1 MNNTNR
7 FDPGVIP
14 RLILFAIL
22 SAVVSTPL
30 QLFNSIVIEEMQGP
44 PDFVSVPFLIYAVG
58 AKLVFGLGYVLFG
71 YRLPVKNTVLR
82 AFAYIMLI
90 LTSSYL
96 PNVLAM
102 AGGDGEIICSSF
114 SARIVIVDTL
124 SYMLDGLILGLL
136 MKKYSAENIDAARQV
151 TSSKFFLFCAVN
163 GALFA
168 FLNLAFDF
176 AAGAA
181 GRSWRLCGILKV
193 TPEQETAFYIVFAV
207 FMFIAGVIQPVWYRY
222 CLPADASPAGAILFA
237 LKLAAVVWLPNVL
250 IMVFFGTPVMKTF
263 AYGAAYVVMIAI
275 CVLVY
280 RKLIGYSRSE
290 NNNH

>member
-7 FDPGVIP
+7 FDTGVIP

-30 QLFNSIVIEEMQGP
+30 QLFNSIVIEGMQGP

-58 AKLVFGLGYVLFG
+58 TKLVFGLGYVLFG

-102 AGGDGEIICSSF
+102 AGGDGEIIGSSF
-114 SARIVIVDTL
+114 SAGIVIVDTL

-136 MKKYSAENIDAARQV
+136 MKKYASANTEVVRQV
-151 TSSKFFLFCAVN
+151 TGSRFILSCAVN

-168 FLNLAFDF
+168 ALNIAVDLA
-176 AAGAA
+176 AMAA

-193 TPEQETAFYIVFAV
+193 TPERETAFYIVFV
-207 FMFIAGVIQPVWYRY
+207 IFMFIAGLIQPVWYRY
-222 CLPADASPAGAILFA
+222 CMPADASQASAVTFA

-250 IMVFFGTPVMKTF
+250 IMVFFGTPVIKTF
-263 AYGAAYVVMIAI
+263 AYGAAYVLMIAV

-280 RKLIGYSRSE
+280 RKLIGYSHS
-290 NNNH
+290 

>member
-102 AGGDGEIICSSF
+102 AGGDGEIIVSSF
-114 SARIVIVDTL
+114 SAGIVIVDTL

-136 MKKYSAENIDAARQV
+136 MKKYAVKKIDAARQV

-193 TPEQETAFYIVFAV
+193 TPERETAFYIVFAI

-222 CLPADASPAGAILFA
+222 CMPADASISCAILFA

-250 IMVFFGTPVMKTF
+250 IMVFFGTPVIKTF

>member
-1 MNNTNR
+1 MNKTNR

-82 AFAYIMLI
+82 AFTYIILI

-102 AGGDGEIICSSF
+102 AGGDGEIIGSSF
-114 SARIVIVDTL
+114 SAGIVIVDTL

-136 MKKYSAENIDAARQV
+136 MKKYAAENIEAARQV
-151 TSSKFFLFCAVN
+151 TNSRFILSCAAN
-163 GALFA
+163 G
-168 FLNLAFDF
+168 
-176 AAGAA
+176 
-181 GRSWRLCGILKV
+181 V
-193 TPEQETAFYIVFAV
+193 
-207 FMFIAGVIQPVWYRY
+207 
-222 CLPADASPAGAILFA
+222 LFA
-237 LKLAAVVWLPNVL
+237 LLNTY
-250 IMVFFGTPVMKTF
+250 F
-263 AYGAAYVVMIAI
+263 
-275 CVLVY
+275 
-280 RKLIGYSRSE
+280 
-290 NNNH
+290 